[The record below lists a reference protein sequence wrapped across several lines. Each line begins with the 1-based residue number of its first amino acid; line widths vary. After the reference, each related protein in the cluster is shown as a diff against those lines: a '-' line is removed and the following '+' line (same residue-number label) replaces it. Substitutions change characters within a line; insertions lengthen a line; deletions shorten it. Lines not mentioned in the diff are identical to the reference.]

1 MGLYG
6 SHRAGANKTSRL
18 FLIDQRGEAGG
29 MIEKDSLEFNL
40 WAEAYKLKAELTP
53 PPDYDK
59 TDNEYWRQV
68 LEKIHKSVDR
78 YKDTYVKILAENIY
92 LGVLLQLEQES
103 INRAAAEGIIKS
115 VADKLTGK
123 EWED

>member
-6 SHRAGANKTSRL
+6 SRRAGANKTSGL

-68 LEKIHKSVDR
+68 LDKIHTKVDK
-78 YKDTYVKILAENIY
+78 YKDTYVKILAEHIY